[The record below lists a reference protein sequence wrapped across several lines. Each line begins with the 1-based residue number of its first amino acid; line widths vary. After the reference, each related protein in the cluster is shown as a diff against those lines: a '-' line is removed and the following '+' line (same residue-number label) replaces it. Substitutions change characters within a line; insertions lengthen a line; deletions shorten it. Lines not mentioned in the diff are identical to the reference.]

1 MHQLWQHK
9 LDRREM
15 FLTEEEVGILTG
27 IKRGRN
33 GKSGY
38 QLQAEQLR
46 RMGLP
51 FFVNA
56 CSRPI
61 VTRVAVEGGR
71 IAPVKEAKGWEPN
84 VLRKEATAKG

>member
-1 MHQLWQHK
+1 
-9 LDRREM
+9 M
-15 FLTEEEVGILTG
+15 FLTADEVAILTG

-71 IAPVKEAKGWEPN
+71 AEPAKAEKKWVPA
-84 VLRKEATAKG
+84 VLRKEAAARG

>member
-1 MHQLWQHK
+1 
-9 LDRREM
+9 M
-15 FLTEEEVGILTG
+15 FLTEDEVGILTG

-71 IAPVKEAKGWEPN
+71 TEPIKAVKGWESN
-84 VLRKEATAKG
+84 VLRKDAAAKG